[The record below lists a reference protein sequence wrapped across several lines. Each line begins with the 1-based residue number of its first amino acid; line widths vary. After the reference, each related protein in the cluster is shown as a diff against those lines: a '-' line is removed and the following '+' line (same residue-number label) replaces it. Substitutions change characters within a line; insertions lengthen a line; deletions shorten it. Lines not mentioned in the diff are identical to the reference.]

1 MSDIEKIIEFVIEI
15 EKLKAVLRQTKP
27 VGINR
32 YENSAEHSWHVSLIA
47 LMLKDYAN
55 ERIDISH
62 VVKMLLIHDLGEIGA
77 GDQIVYQP
85 LTDEQQSSET
95 QSLAQTLSILPDKL
109 SAEFIALWEE
119 FEEGVSPDAKF
130 AKAIDRVPPLLHNIY
145 GNGHSWQKHNISKE
159 QVFTVNSEKIAGGSH
174 KLWSTIEKK
183 LHEAIES
190 GALK

>member
-55 ERIDISH
+55 ERIDISR

-85 LTDEQQSSET
+85 LTDEQQLSET

-183 LHEAIES
+183 LNEAIES

>member
-47 LMLKDYAN
+47 LMLKDYTN
-55 ERIDISH
+55 ERIDISR

-159 QVFTVNSEKIAGGSH
+159 QVFTVNSEKIASGSH

-183 LHEAIES
+183 LHKAIES